1 MRKLAW
7 LLMSPLLASPLF
19 AADLMQVYRD
29 AQDNDPTYAAARA
42 TLDAGRVSADQ
53 ALPPL

>member
-29 AQDNDPTYAAARA
+29 AQDNDLCRRPRDTGCR
-42 TLDAGRVSADQ
+42 
-53 ALPPL
+53 P